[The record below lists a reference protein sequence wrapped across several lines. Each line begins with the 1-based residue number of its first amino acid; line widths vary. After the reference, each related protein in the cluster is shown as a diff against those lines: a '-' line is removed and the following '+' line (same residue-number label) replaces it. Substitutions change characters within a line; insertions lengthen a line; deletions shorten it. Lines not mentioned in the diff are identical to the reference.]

1 VAERITSTANPL
13 VKRLAALKERG
24 ERRRSCRYLVE
35 GARELSRARDAGVKV
50 EQVVVSPELWGTHEE
65 VVANRLRSDGAEWVE
80 MGSAAF
86 SRVSVRRH
94 PDGLAGVA
102 VDDPPRRLDDLVL
115 GPSALVLV
123 IDGVEKPGNLG
134 AMLRSADAAGAD
146 AVVVVAGMVPGEAAA
161 DLTSPNVIRAS
172 QGAVFSVPWAVA
184 PVDEV
189 VGWAQR
195 QGLTIVAADAKADEW
210 LWEVDLTGPTAVVV
224 GAEAAGLSDVIRHS
238 ACAVAIPM
246 SGASDS
252 LNASVAAALLLYEA
266 VRQRRSLEG

>member
-1 VAERITSTANPL
+1 MGERITSTANPL

-24 ERRRSCRYLVE
+24 ERRRSGRYLVE
-35 GARELSRARDAGVKV
+35 GARELGRARDAGVKV
-50 EQVVVSPELWGTHEE
+50 EQVVVSPELWGAPEE

-102 VDDPPRRLDDLVL
+102 VNDPRRLDDLAL
-115 GPSALVLV
+115 GSSALVLV

-146 AVVVVAGMVPGEAAA
+146 AVVVAVRMVPGEEPA

-184 PVDEV
+184 PVDDV
-189 VGWAQR
+189 VGWAR
-195 QGLTIVAADAKADEW
+195 RRGLALVAADAKAAES
-210 LWEVDLTGPTAVVV
+210 LWEVDLTGRTAVVV
-224 GAEAAGLSDVIRHS
+224 GAEAAGLSDVIRQS
-238 ACAVAIPM
+238 GRAVAIPM

-266 VRQRRSLEG
+266 VRQRSLGG

>member
-1 VAERITSTANPL
+1 
-13 VKRLAALKERG
+13 
-24 ERRRSCRYLVE
+24 
-35 GARELSRARDAGVKV
+35 
-50 EQVVVSPELWGTHEE
+50 
-65 VVANRLRSDGAEWVE
+65 
-80 MGSAAF
+80 
-86 SRVSVRRH
+86 
-94 PDGLAGVA
+94 
-102 VDDPPRRLDDLVL
+102 
-115 GPSALVLV
+115 
-123 IDGVEKPGNLG
+123 
-134 AMLRSADAAGAD
+134 
-146 AVVVVAGMVPGEAAA
+146 
-161 DLTSPNVIRAS
+161 
-172 QGAVFSVPWAVA
+172 VFSVPWAVA